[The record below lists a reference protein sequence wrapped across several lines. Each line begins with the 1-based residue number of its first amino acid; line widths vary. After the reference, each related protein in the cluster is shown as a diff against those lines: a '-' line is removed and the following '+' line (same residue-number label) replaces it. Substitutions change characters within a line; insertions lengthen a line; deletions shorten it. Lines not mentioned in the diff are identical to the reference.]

1 MSMIWEGTE
10 VTMAGKVG
18 KAVITNY
25 GGNTPIP
32 ILCSLALR
40 VSTMPTVSS
49 RVAYRIL
56 SWGGGGGG
64 TGW

>member
-25 GGNTPIP
+25 GGTLPF
-32 ILCSLALR
+32 LYC
-40 VSTMPTVSS
+40 VV
-49 RVAYRIL
+49 
-56 SWGGGGGG
+56 
-64 TGW
+64 